1 MLILSRKK
9 NESIMIGDDI
19 EIMVTEVS
27 GDVVKIGISAPRR
40 VSVHRKEVYEEIKT
54 ENVLA
59 SQANISHLTSLS
71 QFLRSQQSGVKRKT

>member
-19 EIMVTEVS
+19 EIMVTEIS

-40 VSVHRKEVYEEIKT
+40 VSVHRKEVYEAIQK
-54 ENVLA
+54 ENIEA
-59 SQANISHLTSLS
+59 SRQKVEPLTQAALLFKNK
-71 QFLRSQQSGVKRKT
+71 QEKK